1 MYPSLQIHIT
11 NHINPFILLITF
23 ISEYIANVV
32 WELVTRKCRLDYQ
45 IQITNYSIVW
55 HLPPL
60 ADPGP
65 CRLAIQLALLSSFNC
80 LSSLPATSLR
90 RAASLAWGEITP
102 TREIRHWACALAMQV
117 LSNLLY
123 WLTMTLNCPSSS
135 GLPVER
141 QRCSTLLS
149 AQIWTKL
156 WRSLLQSPQAPATK
170 HSRSPKPWSLA
181 TSAPVS
187 PGAVPRTCWSN
198 LSKGRR

>member
-1 MYPSLQIHIT
+1 MFGQSVDY
-11 NHINPFILLITF
+11 INM
-23 ISEYIANVV
+23 
-32 WELVTRKCRLDYQ
+32 
-45 IQITNYSIVW
+45 W

-65 CRLAIQLALLSSFNC
+65 RKLAIQLALLSSFNC
-80 LSSLPATSLR
+80 LSNLPATSRL
-90 RAASLAWGEITP
+90 RAASLAWGDITP
-102 TREIRHWACALAMQV
+102 IREIRHWACALTMQV

-123 WLTMTLNCPSSS
+123 WLTITLSCPSSS

-149 AQIWTKL
+149 AQIWTRL
-156 WRSLLQSPQAPATK
+156 WRSLLQSPHAPATR
-170 HSRSPKPWSLA
+170 HSRSPKLWSLA

-198 LSKGRR
+198 LSSGRRYVPGSSLARRSASIKEINKVLKCK

>member
-1 MYPSLQIHIT
+1 M
-11 NHINPFILLITF
+11 
-23 ISEYIANVV
+23 
-32 WELVTRKCRLDYQ
+32 WELITRKCRFDYQ
-45 IQITNYSIVW
+45 LQITNYSIVW

-60 ADPGP
+60 AEPGP

-149 AQIWTKL
+149 AQNMFSSLQMRNTIGLSDLDLKALFRPHIFST
-156 WRSLLQSPQAPATK
+156 RSCAALRPY
-170 HSRSPKPWSLA
+170 
-181 TSAPVS
+181 
-187 PGAVPRTCWSN
+187 
-198 LSKGRR
+198 GRRT